1 MRRISVVSGGPL
13 ARKRHGFLHTQG
25 AKLIIT
31 EATAISHQGQ
41 GYSDYP
47 TLGD

>member
-13 ARKRHGFLHTQG
+13 VRKRHGFLHTQG

-31 EATAISHQGQ
+31 EVNAISHQGQ
-41 GYSDYP
+41 GYTDYP
-47 TLGD
+47 ALGR